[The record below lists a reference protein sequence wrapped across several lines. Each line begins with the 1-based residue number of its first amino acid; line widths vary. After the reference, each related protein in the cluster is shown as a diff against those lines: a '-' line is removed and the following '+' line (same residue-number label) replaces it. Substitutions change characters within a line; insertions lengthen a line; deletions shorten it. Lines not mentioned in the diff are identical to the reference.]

1 MKASFELKI
10 WNNVELKDATCLL
23 NGIVGTNIVS
33 LQVFGPKKE
42 ILAYVELS
50 ACELIIAASRLS
62 AGPDG
67 LCPFP
72 EGTTKV

>member
-10 WNNVELKDATCLL
+10 CNNVDLKDATCLL
-23 NGIVGTNIVS
+23 SGHIGANIVG

-42 ILAYVELS
+42 SLFYIELP
-50 ACELIIAASRLS
+50 ANELIIAASRLS